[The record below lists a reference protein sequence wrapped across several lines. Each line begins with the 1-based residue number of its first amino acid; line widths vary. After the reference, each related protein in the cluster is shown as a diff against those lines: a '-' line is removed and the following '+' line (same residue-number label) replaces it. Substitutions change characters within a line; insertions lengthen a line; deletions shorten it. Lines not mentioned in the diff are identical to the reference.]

1 MRSRC
6 DLLRNSA
13 LLLTFFI
20 SSVTPTTFAAE
31 PTNTPSAIEGRLQSL
46 VGDLRKRLEITS
58 AIVVTIVPTNPLMM
72 SVEAPEEATK
82 PFLLSIDAS
91 FLNTLTDDEIEA
103 AIAHE
108 LGHVWIF
115 THHPYLQTEELA
127 NQIAMRAV
135 GRASLERV
143 YAKVWERGGTKGD
156 LARFLGAP
164 PAAQPATAG
173 LATDTTAH
181 QGQN

>member
-6 DLLRNSA
+6 GILRNSA
-13 LLLTFFI
+13 LLAQLVFFVSLT
-20 SSVTPTTFAAE
+20 PGTFAAE
-31 PTNTPSAIEGRLQSL
+31 RADTPAIEAKLQSL
-46 VGDLRKRLEITS
+46 VSDLKSRLRITP
-58 AIVVTIVPTNPLMM
+58 AVVVSVVPSNTLMM
-72 SVEAPEEATK
+72 SVEAPTDPKKA
-82 PFLLSIDAS
+82 FLLTIDAS
-91 FLNTLTDDEIEA
+91 FLDTLSNDELEA

-135 GRASLERV
+135 SRESLARV

-156 LARFLGAP
+156 LARFLGAQ
-164 PAAQPATAG
+164 PAATQPAAAG
-173 LATDTTAH
+173 LASDPAR
-181 QGQN
+181 

>member
-6 DLLRNSA
+6 RLLRETARIAQIA
-13 LLLTFFI
+13 LLMSFF
-20 SSVTPTTFAAE
+20 
-31 PTNTPSAIEGRLQSL
+31 TPSLLAEERVNSDAVIEGRIQSL
-46 VGDLRKRLEITS
+46 VETLKSRLQL
-58 AIVVTIVPTNPLMM
+58 APPVVVTIVPSNALMM
-72 SVEAPEEATK
+72 SVEAPTDPKKAFT
-82 PFLLSIDAS
+82 LSIDAN
-91 FLNTLTDDEIEA
+91 FLGTLADDELEA

-135 GRASLERV
+135 TRASLERV

-156 LARFLGAP
+156 LARFLGEGP
-164 PAAQPATAG
+164 PAAAG
-173 LATDTTAH
+173 LATDSTR
-181 QGQN
+181 